1 MRIEGM
7 DDEMLSQKAVAK
19 VKAVDIFLSR
29 INDAEYLKTF
39 TKVWS
44 VIDPYVKNSNH
55 ETPEVQSLGLLSVII
70 PMILKKSDEWK
81 TEKKVTYLLN
91 IIEKLREDYKP
102 LRDIGMSEDAAISLI
117 RYLDDP
123 DYMEHP
129 EKFFGE

>member
-1 MRIEGM
+1 
-7 DDEMLSQKAVAK
+7 
-19 VKAVDIFLSR
+19 
-29 INDAEYLKTF
+29 
-39 TKVWS
+39 
-44 VIDPYVKNSNH
+44 
-55 ETPEVQSLGLLSVII
+55 
-70 PMILKKSDEWK
+70 MILKKSDEWK